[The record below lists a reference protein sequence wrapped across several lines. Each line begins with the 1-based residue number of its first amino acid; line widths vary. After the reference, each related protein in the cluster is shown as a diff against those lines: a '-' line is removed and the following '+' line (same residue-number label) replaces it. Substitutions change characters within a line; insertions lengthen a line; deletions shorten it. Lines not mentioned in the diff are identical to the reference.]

1 MRWSSHDKYAF
12 DILGLNMDN
21 DCINAS
27 VYYCCQG
34 RGVRRP
40 AGAVHTGREQGG
52 ANTALYLL
60 YTPVQ
65 CLVQVVVLS
74 PLNNFMVSSL
84 HHNREERPS
93 SLQWG
98 LMGSVQVMT
107 S

>member
-1 MRWSSHDKYAF
+1 MHQCIIVTRDGEYGGPLVMFTRDVSKVEIIPSSS
-12 DILGLNMDN
+12 N
-21 DCINAS
+21 IN
-27 VYYCCQG
+27 YL
-34 RGVRRP
+34 P
-40 AGAVHTGREQGG
+40 
-52 ANTALYLL
+52 LY
-60 YTPVQ
+60 

-107 S
+107 ITVTSLVTS